1 MSARDSVAEY
11 TRPLSFYEEEAM
23 NVAIDQLQPG
33 VYGVSHGGGPAGEII
48 RHATGSE
55 AGHAFLYLGNG
66 KIVQG
71 QPPRAVISSADS
83 IPDALW
89 AWKMW
94 DQLQAVEGWH
104 KESVLAS
111 QQLVV
116 SRGFAEEDRPYDYGA
131 YAGFA
136 LEVLHLRT
144 GKELAREFKGDKARV
159 CSALVYTAL
168 TAGGIPLHFVPSDGP
183 GMYGNNSTKVD
194 MPPNLV
200 APGMLLGLGLR
211 KDWF

>member
-1 MSARDSVAEY
+1 
-11 TRPLSFYEEEAM
+11 M

-33 VYGVSHGGGPAGEII
+33 VYGISNGSGVAGEII

-71 QPPRAVISSADS
+71 QPPRAVISPAESQPS
-83 IPDALW
+83 ALW

-94 DQLQAVEGWH
+94 DQLQAVEGWT
-104 KESVLAS
+104 KEEVLTA
-111 QQLVV
+111 QGLVV
-116 SRGFAEEDRPYDYGA
+116 AYGKSQEDRLYDYGA

-144 GKELAREFKGDKARV
+144 GKDLAAEFKDDKARV
-159 CSALVYTAL
+159 CSALVYASL
-168 TAGGIPLHFVPSDGP
+168 MAGKVPMHFIPSDGP
-183 GMYGNNSTKVD
+183 GMFGDNASKVS

>member
-1 MSARDSVAEY
+1 
-11 TRPLSFYEEEAM
+11 M

-33 VYGVSHGGGPAGEII
+33 TYGVSHGGGPAGEII

-71 QPPRAVISSADS
+71 QPPRAVISPADS
-83 IPDALW
+83 QPDALW

-94 DQLQAVEGWH
+94 DRLKAVEGWSETEIH
-104 KESVLAS
+104 AS
-111 QQLVV
+111 QAHVV
-116 SRGFAEEDRPYDYGA
+116 ARGVAEKDRLYDYGA

-144 GKELAREFKGDKARV
+144 GKDLAKIFKDDTSRV
-159 CSALVYTAL
+159 CSALVYVSL
-168 TAGGIPLHFVPSDGP
+168 LAGGIPMDFMPSDGP
-183 GMYGNNSTKVD
+183 GMFGDNENKVT

>member
-1 MSARDSVAEY
+1 
-11 TRPLSFYEEEAM
+11 M
-23 NVAIDQLQPG
+23 NVAIDQLQAG
-33 VYGVSHGGGPAGEII
+33 VFGISNGSGIAGEII

-55 AGHAFLYLGNG
+55 AGHAFLYLGKN
-66 KIVQG
+66 KIIQG
-71 QPPRAVISSADS
+71 QPPRAVVSPVESQPA
-83 IPDALW
+83 ALW

-94 DQLQAVEGWH
+94 DQLQRVEGWSN
-104 KESVLAS
+104 KEVLIA
-111 QQLVV
+111 QAAVV
-116 SRGFAEEDRPYDYGA
+116 ARGRAEEECLYDYAA

-144 GKELAREFKGDKARV
+144 GKDLADEFKGDKAGV
-159 CSALVYTAL
+159 CSALVYSSL
-168 TAGGIPLHFVPSDGP
+168 MAGKVPMNFIPSDGP
-183 GMYGNNSTKVD
+183 GMFGNNAEKVS